1 LGHDPTISAAVL
13 LADTP
18 TWAGIQGRV
27 VLGWIARAEG
37 KNDDALQSLATLKEF
52 EKGED
57 ARAQLLRKDR
67 PMTKGSSVA
76 GAEPTSRRL
85 NKRGASALSSFQAAR
100 DVN

>member
-67 PMTKGSSVA
+67 PNDEGIERGWRRADFEAAEQEGRKRPLLFPSS
-76 GAEPTSRRL
+76 P
-85 NKRGASALSSFQAAR
+85 
-100 DVN
+100 